1 MSSIAQP
8 VAAAMAL
15 SLLISCVAADP
26 SVTIA
31 PTPTRVVP
39 PTAAAN
45 IHRYVAEHRGWR
57 RTVYYIQRYPNEH
70 GYAVFEVVH
79 RDDESPAHLTVGR
92 SKSFTLYCD
101 PQTYKVIK
109 EMWEQ

>member
-1 MSSIAQP
+1 
-8 VAAAMAL
+8 
-15 SLLISCVAADP
+15 
-26 SVTIA
+26 
-31 PTPTRVVP
+31 VVP

-45 IHRYVAEHRGWR
+45 IHRYVAEYSDWR
-57 RTVYYIQRYPNEH
+57 RSVYYIQRYPNEH

-79 RDDESPAHLTVGR
+79 RDDESPAHLSAGR
-92 SKSFTLYCD
+92 GKSFILCCD